1 MICPTCKSDM
11 IVIEHERIELDYCT
25 ECKGVWFDS
34 GELDLLLQSIDIDS
48 GVSFLK
54 DIINATEAESAEKKR
69 KCPICS
75 KQMKKVTA
83 GQKQTVII
91 DVCQQGDGLWF
102 DGGELAQL
110 IKHMS
115 AKAEESSEA
124 QQQVTTFLGEVFK
137 AQQ

>member
-34 GELDLLLQSIDIDS
+34 GELDLLLQSIDVDS
-48 GVSFLK
+48 GGSFLK
-54 DIINATEAESAEKKR
+54 DMMNAPEAVSAEKKR

-75 KQMKKVTA
+75 KKMKKVTA
-83 GQKQTVII
+83 GQKQAVII

-115 AKAEESSEA
+115 AKAENSSEA
-124 QQQVTTFLGEVFK
+124 QQQVTAFLGKVFE
-137 AQQ
+137 AQ